1 MRISMPRL
9 TLAVLA
15 LLAPA
20 VAGCGEDKDGAG
32 TEEDEPLPLGTAA
45 EIDFYGT
52 DGSDEAQGSGTVTI
66 TAVRQGAITDLT
78 SAGYTL
84 DPEEEATTPYY
95 VDVAFQND
103 GDSPVDLRKPSG
115 QDQDGNLITS
125 LTLINLGDGPA
136 FEPCPDV
143 PDTLAAGEAGAGCA
157 IILVPDGR
165 ELTQISYLPG
175 GTAGFI
181 YWDSGL

>member
-1 MRISMPRL
+1 MRIPTSRL
-9 TLAVLA
+9 TLAGLA

-20 VAGCGEDKDGAG
+20 LAGCGDEDGGG
-32 TEEDEPLPLGTAA
+32 TDEDEPAPLGTAV
-45 EIDFYGT
+45 EIEFYGT
-52 DGSDEAQGSGTVTI
+52 DGSDQAQGSGTVAI

-78 SAGYTL
+78 GAGYTL

-95 VDVAFQND
+95 VDIAFQNN
-103 GDSPVDLRKPSG
+103 GDTPVDLRSPSG
-115 QDQDGNLITS
+115 EDQDGNLIHS
-125 LTLINLGDGPA
+125 LTLINLGDGPD

-143 PDTLAAGEAGAGCA
+143 PDTLAAGQAGKGCA

-165 ELTQISYLPG
+165 ELEQISYLPG